1 MTNITAQVN
10 TLYMQSIE
18 FTDIEYAPHT
28 ELPRTVNDIEVAEAN
43 TEWTHYLNDQG
54 DHFNLELQNA
64 HIGAPHIDI
73 KPTKLENCVLAMHN
87 IYYGATQHLIFPNT
101 EFYVQYTVPS
111 NTLLISVGESW
122 CYGGKVRDMNNQAYT
137 ETALSMSHA
146 VHRTVSAQCAKQ
158 LGADLYQYAYP
169 GNCNY
174 AMLYWLEQ
182 NLPWLTNMNYDQ
194 VYVLLQFTDQNRE
207 LGADKG
213 ISALCGDDYEHQ
225 LQLLR
230 KPVTRSAHWFTEYT
244 QWYEH
249 RLNTLLSKHPD
260 VNTLLWGNFFVP
272 QNFSHSEQNLFT
284 VYHQSWCE
292 LCAQLEGTQLP
303 SAPTANSII
312 YDTINCVSES
322 EPAVQLQSQLT
333 EYWEHSTLCAS
344 SYPAMC
350 AHTLWSNQL
359 STQLTGR
366 NSTFRSA
373 NFLEQP

>member
-1 MTNITAQVN
+1 MN
-10 TLYMQSIE
+10 SIQ

-43 TEWTHYLNDQG
+43 TQWAHYLTDHG

-87 IYYGATQHLIFPNT
+87 IHYGATQHLIFPNS
-101 EFYVQYTVPS
+101 EFYVQYSVP
-111 NTLLISVGESW
+111 TRRLLISVGESW
-122 CYGGKVRDMNNQAYT
+122 CYGGNIRDMDNDAYA

-182 NLPWLTNMNYDQ
+182 NLPWLANMNYDQ
-194 VYVLLQFTDQNRE
+194 VYVLLQFTDQNRD
-207 LGADKG
+207 LGAEVG
-213 ISALCGDDYEHQ
+213 ISQLCGSDYESQ
-225 LQLLR
+225 LKLLR
-230 KPVTRSAHWFTEYT
+230 KPVTRSSHWFTEYT

-249 RLNTLLSKHPD
+249 RLNTLLNNHE
-260 VNTLLWGNFFVP
+260 VQHTVLWGNFFTP
-272 QNFSHSEQNLFT
+272 QNFSHSERKKFT
-284 VYHQSWCE
+284 VHPHSWCE
-292 LCAQLEGTQLP
+292 HAAQLEGVQLP
-303 SAPTANSII
+303 TAPTANSVL
-312 YDTINCVSES
+312 YDTIQCVTEA
-322 EPAVQLQSQLT
+322 EPTIQLQAALQHW
-333 EYWEHSTLCAS
+333 WEHSGLCS

-350 AHTLWSNQL
+350 AHTLWANTL
-359 STQLTGR
+359 ATQLTQR